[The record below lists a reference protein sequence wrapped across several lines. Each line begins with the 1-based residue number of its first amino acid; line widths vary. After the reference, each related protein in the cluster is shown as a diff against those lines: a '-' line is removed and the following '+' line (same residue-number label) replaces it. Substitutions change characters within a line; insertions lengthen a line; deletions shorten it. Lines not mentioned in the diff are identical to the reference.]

1 MKRTFACLIL
11 ACFLLPAC
19 NSATPIPFAE
29 PITVQYSAAAVP
41 WLAGLYNCAGANV
54 VKAEQR
60 AADFQ
65 EPQSVDMAIRIG
77 QPDNLNSPAY
87 QIGSEELLV
96 IVNPGN
102 PVKTLAAD
110 QVRRLFT
117 GQVLNWQELGGSNA
131 PVQVW
136 VFSSGEDVQQI
147 FEQTAL
153 GGSPLTSMARL
164 AAGPDEMGQA
174 IAGDVNAVGLLT
186 RRWKTG
192 GVSAVYTVA
201 TVPVLALTPAKPPGA
216 VQEILACLQK

>member
-1 MKRTFACLIL
+1 MKHTFIFSLL
-11 ACFLLPAC
+11 TFFLLASCASPAPT
-19 NSATPIPFAE
+19 ATQSVLH
-29 PITVQYSAAAVP
+29 VQYSAAAVP

-54 VKAEQR
+54 IKAEQR

-65 EPQSVDMAIRIG
+65 DPQSVDMTIRVG
-77 QPDNLNSPAY
+77 QPDNLSAPAY

-102 PVKTLAAD
+102 PVKALTAD

-117 GQVLNWQELGGSNA
+117 GHFLNWQEVGGSNA

-136 VFSSGEDVQQI
+136 VFSSGEDVQQV

-153 GGSPLTSMARL
+153 GGSPITSTARL

-186 RRWKTG
+186 RHWKTG
-192 GVSAVYTVA
+192 SVSAVYTVA
-201 TVPVLALTPAKPPGA
+201 TVPVLALTPAEPQGA